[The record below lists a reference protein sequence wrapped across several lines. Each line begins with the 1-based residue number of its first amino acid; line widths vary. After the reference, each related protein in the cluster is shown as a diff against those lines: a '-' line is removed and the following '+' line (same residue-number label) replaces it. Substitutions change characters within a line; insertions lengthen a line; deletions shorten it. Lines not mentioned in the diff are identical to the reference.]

1 MLNAI
6 HFIEE
11 QTGEKFDWDAFLIS
25 LESFN
30 NFYVAVRWTVAYNK

>member
-1 MLNAI
+1 MRCSSAALFFYI
-6 HFIEE
+6 
-11 QTGEKFDWDAFLIS
+11 FLIS